1 MLFIKGFEDNSNDD
15 IRIVAPYPSKRI
27 LVSVEIQFMRSLNI
41 LIDSLMKK
49 YNVEKSTVR
58 VNTKG
63 ANIDSE
69 LFKVLTMNNFDRI
82 SETIYPKLIKK
93 FDKLF
98 EKNLLQQNLKL
109 YADIDKAALT
119 IFDDILEREKSWIDE
134 RVSRYFLKIPSKAID
149 PKGDFE
155 LKIESFTYE
164 VLIHF
169 VKLIHEV
176 KPLTGTE
183 VFVSIMNELQNYF

>member
-1 MLFIKGFEDNSNDD
+1 MLLKT
-15 IRIVAPYPSKRI
+15 PSKRI

-134 RVSRYFLKIPSKAID
+134 RVSRYFLKIPKKLIRKAI
-149 PKGDFE
+149 
-155 LKIESFTYE
+155 L
-164 VLIHF
+164 
-169 VKLIHEV
+169 
-176 KPLTGTE
+176 
-183 VFVSIMNELQNYF
+183 N